1 MVEQMNSMVNMV
13 IYILAGIAAISLVV
27 GGIGI
32 MNIMLVSVT
41 ERTREIGIRKALGAK
56 ESAIMRQAATTSSLG
71 GVLGILLGYALSAAA
86 TAVIAQ
92 VLPDTPIA
100 VNPSPAAVLIAFGV
114 STGIGVIF
122 GYLPAKKAALLNP
135 IDALRHD

>member
-1 MVEQMNSMVNMV
+1 
-13 IYILAGIAAISLVV
+13 
-27 GGIGI
+27 
-32 MNIMLVSVT
+32 
-41 ERTREIGIRKALGAK
+41 
-56 ESAIMRQAATTSSLG
+56 MRQFVIEAATTSSLG

-135 IDALRHD
+135 IDALRYD